1 MNAILSLSTAI
12 FLCIV
17 LIASNMV
24 ESSCAHPVF
33 IIALNTVLLLSIMVF
48 TLMYAKSIGEKY
60 DPYSPSGSRRVS
72 EYSGERLDYDFSKSD
87 PNVTVNGDL
96 VAGTVYAAYPEQT
109 GGLGWIL

>member
-1 MNAILSLSTAI
+1 MI
-12 FLCIV
+12 
-17 LIASNMV
+17 
-24 ESSCAHPVF
+24 ESSCAHPVS

-60 DPYSPSGSRRVS
+60 ENKDPY
-72 EYSGERLDYDFSKSD
+72 YDYDFSKSD

-96 VAGTVYAAYPEQT
+96 VAGTVYAAYPEET